1 MHTVRTTLLSLSALL
16 FLLVG
21 CEGPAG
27 PQGPQGPQGPSG
39 PAGALV
45 ETVEVEFDA
54 NAASVSEDNLVLFQN
69 YDFPE
74 ITESVDNNGFVQAY
88 YLAENDT
95 WTAMPFTFGDESP
108 DVDAVD
114 YTLTFGYAW
123 QAGIGPDE
131 EGFVQLFYEASAPF
145 ALDFARDRIVKIV
158 VADGRAATM
167 PGVNWS
173 DYSSVKQHFDL
184 DE

>member
-21 CEGPAG
+21 CEGPTG

-114 YTLTFGYAW
+114 YTLTFSYAW
-123 QAGIGPDE
+123 NV
-131 EGFVQLFYEASAPF
+131 GFVQLFYEASAPF

-173 DYSSVKQHFDL
+173 DYSSVKQHFNL